1 MKEATSLVLCFKRVP
16 LWYQYLTGDCGPERI
31 SNLSRSPELTSK
43 GPGFRSKAS
52 KPVFFVLLHAASH
65 GGGRGWGQGLC
76 FREDSAV
83 GKQPCSSHLTPPPPL
98 SPLPSTAQH
107 YPAQPHRCSP
117 RSWSLAGFCLGGR
130 QRSLLSPVDPRWTS
144 LYSCPPWGVAAR

>member
-83 GKQPCSSHLTPPPPL
+83 GKQPCSSHLTPTTTPLTPAQHSPAPPSPA
-98 SPLPSTAQH
+98 SPLFST
-107 YPAQPHRCSP
+107 
-117 RSWSLAGFCLGGR
+117 
-130 QRSLLSPVDPRWTS
+130 
-144 LYSCPPWGVAAR
+144 